1 MRKKGLLMFLAFAA
15 VLVLALTAAGCGK
28 AEPQAF
34 TEANVNETI
43 EVAADEEFT
52 ITLAGNE
59 TTGFIWRQDEAATD
73 KKIVEK
79 VSDEYQAPNTGTPGE
94 GGNHVWVFVGKA
106 PGETSITLSYLRP
119 WEPNASPEKTLTFKV
134 KVSE

>member
-34 TEANVNETI
+34 TETNVNETI
-43 EVAADEEFT
+43 KVADDEEFT